1 MSRAESRTADDLLT
15 TADLARLWR
24 VNPSRVRQRRLALAA
39 AGRPL
44 GRRIGTT
51 WVYTRDEAAVLKP
64 GRPGKPRA
72 STSVSS

>member
-1 MSRAESRTADDLLT
+1 MTDNADLLT

-51 WVYTRDEAAVLKP
+51 WVYTRAEAAMLKPGKP
-64 GRPGKPRA
+64 GRPPTT
-72 STSVSS
+72 TSDQ